1 MNIFLHLFGQ
11 PVCIVISLF
20 LLINDVRM
28 ITFTHQLLKTVK
40 PWQKLPQPHGAMVHQ
55 QCREW
60 PCRRLENVVRQNGG
74 HIEQNVQ
81 LTCKMLIV

>member
-55 QCREW
+55 QCRWMALSSLGERSATERW
-60 PCRRLENVVRQNGG
+60 TYWTKCSIN
-74 HIEQNVQ
+74 
-81 LTCKMLIV
+81 M